1 MGCCNHRVFYSFW
14 FLADLKTIYPT
25 IYDKPLQT
33 VNSILAVL
41 HKDSLVSSK
50 EQYLLSEG
58 DPLENEEED
67 TGTMPTNPGAVT
79 QAEVC
84 DWSSCH

>member
-1 MGCCNHRVFYSFW
+1 MLEPSSSVYTRLLLCDMTLV
-14 FLADLKTIYPT
+14 
-25 IYDKPLQT
+25 
-33 VNSILAVL
+33 VL

-67 TGTMPTNPGAVT
+67 AGTMPNPGAVT

-84 DWSSCH
+84 D